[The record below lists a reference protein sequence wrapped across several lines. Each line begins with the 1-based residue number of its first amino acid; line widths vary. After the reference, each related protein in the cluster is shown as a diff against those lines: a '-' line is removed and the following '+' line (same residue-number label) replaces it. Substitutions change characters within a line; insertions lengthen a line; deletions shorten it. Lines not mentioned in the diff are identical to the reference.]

1 VTAPFLSYGGSSML
15 SCMAAIGLLLSVSRI
30 SEIEAERLDMQ
41 DSRFA
46 RSVAQTKATKVA
58 GATP

>member
-1 VTAPFLSYGGSSML
+1 ML

-30 SEIEAERLDMQ
+30 SETEAETLELQ

-46 RSVAQTKATKVA
+46 RSAAPTKAT
-58 GATP
+58 